1 MILGHIPC
9 AVRREPFC
17 YLYAAVTR
25 DEGNAANGRFPT
37 ASGKSEK
44 ISGQSIE
51 KLEVEE
57 AWSKTLGKR

>member
-1 MILGHIPC
+1 
-9 AVRREPFC
+9 
-17 YLYAAVTR
+17 LYAAVTR